1 MIALAQIAALA
12 VALQSPAAVAADPA
26 GPDYGTQELVEGRNG
41 AALRTLT
48 ADADKAAE
56 DPAMLINLAV
66 AHARRGDEVRAR
78 DLFEAAMAHDERVE
92 LETADG
98 RWVDSRALARK
109 GLAMLARGEF
119 GSTASIASR

>member
-12 VALQSPAAVAADPA
+12 VAAQSPAAMAADPA

-48 ADADKAAE
+48 ADADMAAD
-56 DPAMLINLAV
+56 DPALLINLAV
-66 AHARRGDEVRAR
+66 AHSRRGDEERAR
-78 DLFEAAMAHDERVE
+78 DLFEAAVAHDERAE
-92 LETADG
+92 LETVDG
-98 RWVDSRALARK
+98 RWVDSRVLARK

-119 GSTASIASR
+119 ASTASIASR